1 MTQAK
6 SGDNVKIHYKGKLD
20 DGSVFD
26 SSEGKDPLE
35 FKVGEGNI
43 IPGVEEA
50 VVGMSPEETKE
61 TTIPPD
67 KAYGE
72 YRDDMV
78 IEVDRS
84 QFPEHIT
91 PELGQQLEL
100 KQSEGENIVVTV
112 TDVGEEKVTL
122 DANHP
127 LAGKD
132 LTFEITLQEID

>member
-1 MTQAK
+1 MAQAK
-6 SGDNVKIHYKGKLD
+6 DGDNVKIHYKGKLD

-50 VVGMSPEETKE
+50 VVGMAPEETKE
-61 TTIPPD
+61 ATIPPE

>member
-6 SGDNVKIHYKGKLD
+6 QGDTVRIHYTGKFD

-26 SSEGKDPLE
+26 SSQGRDPLE
-35 FKVGEGNI
+35 FEIGSGNI

-50 VVGMSPEETKE
+50 VIGMKPEETKE
-61 TTIPPD
+61 AAIPPE
-67 KAYGE
+67 KAYGQ

-78 IEVDRS
+78 IEVEKS

-91 PELGQQLEL
+91 PQTGQELEL
-100 KQSEGENIVVTV
+100 NQSDGQNVKVLVTN
-112 TDVGEEKVTL
+112 VGEEKVTL

-127 LAGKD
+127 LAGRD
-132 LTFEITLQEID
+132 LTFEITLEQIL

>member
-6 SGDNVKIHYKGKLD
+6 QGDTVKVHYKGKLD

-26 SSEGKDPLE
+26 SSEGRDPLE
-35 FKVGEGNI
+35 FKIGDGNI

-50 VVGMSPEETKE
+50 VEGMAPEETKE
-61 TTIPPD
+61 ATIPPE

-72 YRDDMV
+72 YRDEMV
-78 IEVDRS
+78 IEVDKT
-84 QFPEHIT
+84 QFPENID
-91 PELGQQLEL
+91 PEPGQQLEL
-100 KQSEGENIVVTV
+100 KQSEGQNIVVTV
-112 TDVGEEKVTL
+112 TNVGEEKVTL

-132 LTFEITLQEID
+132 LTFELTLKEIV

>member
-6 SGDNVKIHYKGKLD
+6 SGDTVRIHYKGKFD

-26 SSEGKDPLE
+26 SSEGRDPLE
-35 FKVGEGNI
+35 FEIGSGNI

-50 VVGMSPEETKE
+50 VVGMEPEETRE
-61 TTIPPD
+61 TTIPPE

-78 IEVDRS
+78 IEVEKS
-84 QFPEHIT
+84 QFPEHID
-91 PELGQQLEL
+91 PEAGQQLEL
-100 KQSEGENIVVTV
+100 QQPDGQKVMVTV
-112 TDVGEEKVTL
+112 TNVGEEKITL

-127 LAGKD
+127 LAGRD
-132 LTFEITLQEID
+132 LTFEITLDQIV